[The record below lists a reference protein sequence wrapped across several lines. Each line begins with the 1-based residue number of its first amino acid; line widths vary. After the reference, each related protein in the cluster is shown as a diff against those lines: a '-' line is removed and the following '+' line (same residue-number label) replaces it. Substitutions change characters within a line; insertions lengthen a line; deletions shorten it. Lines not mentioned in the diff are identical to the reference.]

1 MRRRSPIPL
10 VFVGIGVIIMM
21 MIFLFISIGE
31 RYSNNPEQV
40 IEDFYDFE
48 KEGDFGSS
56 WELFH
61 SEMKKKF
68 SKSTY
73 IQTKNHVFMEHM
85 DVDSFEVEVEEIS
98 DQKEF
103 KFSKDGPTFKNVKK
117 GDVLMTYDSQFGEL
131 AINQTC
137 YAVEEEG
144 EWKIIWDYNF

>member
-1 MRRRSPIPL
+1 
-10 VFVGIGVIIMM
+10 MM
-21 MIFLFISIGE
+21 MIFLFISVGE

-117 GDVLMTYDSQFGEL
+117 GDVLMTYDSQFGKL
-131 AINQTC
+131 TINQTC

>member
-21 MIFLFISIGE
+21 MIFLFISVGE

-73 IQTKNHVFMEHM
+73 IQTKNHVFMEHL

-117 GDVLMTYDSQFGEL
+117 GDVLMTYDSQFGKL
-131 AINQTC
+131 TINQTC